1 MLWSKLFIPTLR
13 ETPAEAE
20 VASHQLLLRGV
31 TNGQRVPED
40 WEAADAHAL
49 VATSMRAPARSA
61 FDPKA
66 SELNFFFS
74 HSPEQPRER
83 GLVDA

>member
-1 MLWSKLFIPTLR
+1 MDEAVKLG
-13 ETPAEAE
+13 PAIDALIR
-20 VASHQLLLRGV
+20 HQMVLRGV

-40 WEAADAHAL
+40 WEAADAHKL
-49 VATSMRAPARSA
+49 VSASMRSPVRSA

-66 SELNFFFS
+66 SDLNFFFS
-74 HSPEQPRER
+74 HAAENVHEK

>member
-1 MLWSKLFIPTLR
+1 
-13 ETPAEAE
+13 
-20 VASHQLLLRGV
+20 VLRGV

-40 WEAADAHAL
+40 WEAADAHQL
-49 VATSMRAPARSA
+49 IGTSMRAPVKSP

-66 SELNFFFS
+66 SDLNFFFS
-74 HSPEQPRER
+74 HSPEMATDR

>member
-1 MLWSKLFIPTLR
+1 MKLG
-13 ETPAEAE
+13 PAIDALIR
-20 VASHQLLLRGV
+20 HQMMLRGV

-40 WEAADAHAL
+40 WEAADAHKL
-49 VATSMRAPARSA
+49 VSASMRASVRSA

-66 SELNFFFS
+66 TDLNFFFS
-74 HSPEQPRER
+74 HSPESSYEK